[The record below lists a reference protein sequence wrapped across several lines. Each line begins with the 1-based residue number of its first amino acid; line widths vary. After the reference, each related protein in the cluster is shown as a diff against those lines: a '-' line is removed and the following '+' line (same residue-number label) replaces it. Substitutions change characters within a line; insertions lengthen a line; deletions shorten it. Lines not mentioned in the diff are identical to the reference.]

1 MPLDLLTM
9 PAPDAERLAYSEGF
23 IGTAQLF
30 ARTDELQR
38 ALGEAIA
45 ENESLRDELM
55 IRKWEDDYRDAIE

>member
-9 PAPDAERLAYSEGF
+9 PAPDAERLAYAEGF
-23 IGTAQLF
+23 LDV
-30 ARTDELQR
+30 ARLLGRIDELQR

>member
-1 MPLDLLTM
+1 M

-23 IGTAQLF
+23 TGTAQLF
-30 ARTDELQR
+30 ARIDQLQR

>member
-9 PAPDAERLAYSEGF
+9 PAPDAERLAYAEGF
-23 IGTAQLF
+23 LDV
-30 ARTDELQR
+30 ARLLGRIDQLQR

-45 ENESLRDELM
+45 ENEFLRDELM